1 MKEKLLK
8 TNNLGLR
15 LKMKKRSIGFN
26 AILNG
31 LRSVLNILF
40 PIITF
45 PYVSRIL
52 LVKGIGIYN
61 FSNSIVSYFSL
72 IAALGINTYAIREGS
87 KLRENKDKITQFASQ
102 IFTINMWSTC
112 LAYLLLFLCLLLFSK
127 LHSYVSCILI
137 FSLQT
142 FFTTI
147 GTEWIYQIYEDY
159 SYITIREII
168 FQIISLILLFI
179 FVRGPQDY
187 LKYAAITVFSII
199 SSNILNFFHA
209 RRYCHIHLVWHFN
222 WKVHIGPI
230 IILFF
235 ASIANMIYVNSDI
248 TLLGLMK
255 DNYVVGIYSVSS
267 KVYQIVKILISAV
280 LIVTIPRLAM
290 LFGKHKV
297 DEYKSI
303 LSKLSNI
310 LILLALPASTGLFML
325 AREVV
330 LIISGPKY
338 LRSINSLQI
347 LCFAYIFSILA
358 WILSDCVLIPAKR
371 EKYVLRSMSA
381 SAVLNIVINLILIP
395 FWNEDA
401 AAFSTVLAEMCM
413 FIVNYHYARDLVK
426 DVFTSKTLLH
436 TFVSSII
443 GCIGIILVCI
453 LCNFSFQSLI
463 IKTIFSVVLSVI
475 MYGAILILLKNK
487 FAIIILNRAK
497 MILKDK
503 L

>member
-1 MKEKLLK
+1 MQ
-8 TNNLGLR
+8 
-15 LKMKKRSIGFN
+15 KKSIGVN

-45 PYVSRIL
+45 PYVSRVL

-61 FSNSIVSYFSL
+61 FSSSIVSYFSL
-72 IAALGINTYAIREGS
+72 IAGLGIGTYAIREGA
-87 KLRENKDKITQFASQ
+87 KLRDNQGKISQFASQ
-102 IFTINMWSTC
+102 VFTINMCSTG
-112 LAYLLLFLCLLLFSK
+112 LAYLLLFVCLLIFSK
-127 LHSYVSCILI
+127 LHNYLSCILI
-137 FSLQT
+137 LSLSM
-142 FFTTI
+142 FFGTI

-159 SYITIREII
+159 SYITIRSII
-168 FQIISLILLFI
+168 FQILSLILLFI

-187 LKYAAITVFSII
+187 LKYAVISVFSAVG
-199 SSNILNFFHA
+199 SNVLNFIHA
-209 RRYCHIHLVWHFN
+209 RQYCRIRLVWHFN
-222 WKVHIGPI
+222 WKVHLGPI

-235 ASIANMIYVNSDI
+235 ASIASMIYVNSDI

-267 KVYQIVKILISAV
+267 KVYQIVKTLISAV
-280 LIVTIPRLAM
+280 LIVTVPRLAM
-290 LFGKHKV
+290 LFGKQELN
-297 DEYKSI
+297 EYKNI

-310 LILLALPASTGLFML
+310 LVLLALPSSVGLFML

-338 LRSINSLQI
+338 LRSVNSLQI

-358 WILSDCVLIPAKR
+358 WIMSDCVLIPAKR

-381 SAVLNIVINLILIP
+381 SAVLNIVINLLLIP
-395 FWNEDA
+395 SWSENA

-413 FIVNYHYARDLVK
+413 FAVNYYYAKDLVK
-426 DVFTSKTLLH
+426 DVFVSRTLLH
-436 TFVSSII
+436 TFISSII
-443 GCIGIILVCI
+443 GCVGIIVVCI
-453 LCNFSFQSLI
+453 LCNYSFQSLI
-463 IKTIFSVVLSVI
+463 IKTIFSVGLSII
-475 MYGAILILLKNK
+475 MYGAILVLLKNK
-487 FAIIILNRAK
+487 FAISMLSRAK
-497 MILKDK
+497 VILKDK

>member
-1 MKEKLLK
+1 
-8 TNNLGLR
+8 
-15 LKMKKRSIGFN
+15 MKKKSIGVN

-45 PYVSRIL
+45 PYVSRVL

-61 FSNSIVSYFSL
+61 FSSSIVSYFSL
-72 IAALGINTYAIREGS
+72 IAGLGIGTYAIREGA
-87 KLRENKDKITQFASQ
+87 KLRDNQGKISQFASQ
-102 IFTINMWSTC
+102 VFTINMCSTG
-112 LAYLLLFLCLLLFSK
+112 LAYLLLFVCLLIFSK
-127 LHSYVSCILI
+127 LHNYLSCILI
-137 FSLQT
+137 LSLSM
-142 FFTTI
+142 FFGTI

-159 SYITIREII
+159 SYITIRSII
-168 FQIISLILLFI
+168 FQILSVILLFI

-187 LKYAAITVFSII
+187 LKYAVISVFSAVG
-199 SSNILNFFHA
+199 SNVLNFIHA
-209 RRYCHIHLVWHFN
+209 RQYCRIRLVWHFD
-222 WKVHIGPI
+222 WKVHLGPI

-235 ASIANMIYVNSDI
+235 ASIASMIYVNSDI

-267 KVYQIVKILISAV
+267 KVYQIVKTLISAV
-280 LIVTIPRLAM
+280 LIVTVPRLAM
-290 LFGKHKV
+290 LFGKQELN
-297 DEYKSI
+297 EYKNI

-310 LILLALPASTGLFML
+310 LVLLALPSSVGLFML

-338 LRSINSLQI
+338 LRSVNSLQI

-358 WILSDCVLIPAKR
+358 WIMSDCVLIPAKR

-381 SAVLNIVINLILIP
+381 SAVLNIVINLLLIP
-395 FWNEDA
+395 SWSENA

-413 FIVNYHYARDLVK
+413 FAVNYYYAKDLVK
-426 DVFTSKTLLH
+426 DVFVSRTLLH
-436 TFVSSII
+436 TFISSII
-443 GCIGIILVCI
+443 GCVGIIVVCI
-453 LCNFSFQSLI
+453 LCNYSFQSLI
-463 IKTIFSVVLSVI
+463 IKTIFSVGLSII
-475 MYGAILILLKNK
+475 MYGAILVLLKNK
-487 FAIIILNRAK
+487 FAISMISRAK
-497 MILKDK
+497 VILKDK

>member
-1 MKEKLLK
+1 
-8 TNNLGLR
+8 
-15 LKMKKRSIGFN
+15 MKKRSIGFN

-31 LRSVLNILF
+31 LRSVLNIIF

-52 LVKGIGIYN
+52 LVKGIGVYN

-72 IAALGINTYAIREGS
+72 IAALGISTYAIREGA
-87 KLRENKDKITQFASQ
+87 KLRENKRKITQFASQ
-102 IFTINMWSTC
+102 VFTINMWSTF
-112 LAYLLLFLCLLLFSK
+112 LAYLLLFVCLMLFSK
-127 LHSYVSCILI
+127 LHSYAFCILI
-137 FSLQT
+137 FSLQI

-159 SYITIREII
+159 SYITIRSII

-187 LKYAAITVFSII
+187 LKYAAITVFSTVG
-199 SSNILNFFHA
+199 SNILNFIHA

-222 WKVHIGPI
+222 WRIHLVPI

-235 ASIANMIYVNSDI
+235 ANIANMIYVNSDI

-267 KVYQIVKILISAV
+267 KVYQIVKTLISAV
-280 LIVTIPRLAM
+280 LIVTVPRLAL
-290 LFGKHKV
+290 LFGKHRMG
-297 DEYKSI
+297 EYKGI
-303 LSKLSNI
+303 LIKLSNI
-310 LILLALPASTGLFML
+310 LILLVLPASTGLFML

-330 LIISGPKY
+330 LIISGSKY
-338 LRSINSLQI
+338 LRSVNSLQI

-358 WILSDCVLIPAKR
+358 WILSDCVLIPARR
-371 EKYVLRSMSA
+371 EKYVLRSMST
-381 SAVLNIVINLILIP
+381 SAVLNIIINLILIP
-395 FWNEDA
+395 SWNEYA

-413 FIVNYHYARDLVK
+413 FIINYHYAKDIVRDI
-426 DVFTSKTLLH
+426 FMSSTLLH
-436 TFVSSII
+436 TFISSII
-443 GCIGIILVCI
+443 GCVGIILVCV
-453 LCNFSFQSLI
+453 LCDFSFQSLI
-463 IKTIFSVVLSVI
+463 IKTIFSVILSII
-475 MYGAILILLKNK
+475 MYGGVLLFLKNK
-487 FAIIILNRAK
+487 FAIVMLNRAK
-497 MILKDK
+497 MILKDR

>member
-1 MKEKLLK
+1 
-8 TNNLGLR
+8 
-15 LKMKKRSIGFN
+15 MKKRSIGIN
-26 AILNG
+26 AVLNG

-45 PYVSRIL
+45 PYVSRVL

-61 FSNSIVSYFSL
+61 FSNSIVSYFVL
-72 IAALGINTYAIREGS
+72 IAALGINAYAIREGA
-87 KLRENKDKITQFASQ
+87 KLRDDKSKITQFASQ
-102 IFTINMWSTC
+102 IFTINVCSTV
-112 LAYLLLFLCLLLFSK
+112 LAYLFLFICLIFFSK
-127 LHSYVSCILI
+127 LHSYLSCILI
-137 FSLQT
+137 FSLQI

-159 SYITIREII
+159 SYITIRSII

-187 LKYAAITVFSII
+187 LKYAAITVFSMVG
-199 SSNILNFFHA
+199 SNILNFIHA
-209 RRYCHIHLVWHFN
+209 RKYCHIHLVWHFN
-222 WKVHIGPI
+222 WKVHLGPI

-248 TLLGLMK
+248 TLLGLMRN
-255 DNYVVGIYSVSS
+255 NYVVGIYSVSS
-267 KVYQIVKILISAV
+267 KIYQIVKTLISAI
-280 LIVTIPRLAM
+280 LIVTVPRLAM
-290 LFGKHKV
+290 LFGKQRME
-297 DEYKSI
+297 EYKNI
-303 LSKLSNI
+303 LIKLSNV
-310 LILLALPASTGLFML
+310 LVLLALPASTGLFML

-330 LIISGPKY
+330 LIISGSKY
-338 LRSINSLQI
+338 LRAVNSLQI

-381 SAVLNIVINLILIP
+381 SAVLNIVINLLLIP
-395 FWNEDA
+395 SWNENA

-413 FIVNYHYARDLVK
+413 FIVNYHYAKDLVK

-436 TFVSSII
+436 TFISSII
-443 GCIGIILVCI
+443 GCIGIILVCV
-453 LCNFSFQSLI
+453 LCNYSFQSLI
-463 IKTIFSVVLSVI
+463 IRTIFSVVLSII
-475 MYGAILILLKNK
+475 MYGAILILLKNE
-487 FAIIILNRAK
+487 FAISMLNRAK